1 MIVLTRVDNRL
12 IHGQVVQGWLPS
24 LKVSE
29 VVVVAPRATA
39 FMQKMFRISL
49 PGGYKLKVADAKESV
64 AYVQESKENIFLI
77 IEDVKLLFEM
87 LKNGFAPEL
96 ITLGNTQFE
105 EGKKQYSPGVF
116 LSEEEFKELKDLEKS
131 KGISVE
137 IRSLPSSLATKL

>member
-1 MIVLTRVDNRL
+1 
-12 IHGQVVQGWLPS
+12 
-24 LKVSE
+24 
-29 VVVVAPRATA
+29 
-39 FMQKMFRISL
+39 
-49 PGGYKLKVADAKESV
+49 
-64 AYVQESKENIFLI
+64 
-77 IEDVKLLFEM
+77 M